1 MRTGVMGW
9 TAGLSALVMW
19 GLVIVG
25 PSSRAGAA
33 GDDAPTTEALVKVWD
48 AEHISPPLPPLVT
61 HQDVVAHVTKIVAE
75 TPDLF
80 SQEVIG
86 QSNDGRNL
94 HHVWFGKGATHILL
108 WSQMHGD
115 EPTATSALFDFH
127 NYIRLHRH
135 EPIVK
140 RMLDNLTIHVVPMLN
155 PDGAERYQRRNA
167 QDIDINRDAVRLQTP
182 EGRALKALRD
192 RINPMLGFNLHN
204 QNWGTSVG
212 FPPKPASISL
222 LAVSF
227 NRERTDNE
235 KRILAKKTSAIIR
248 DAIEPLIPGQIG
260 RYDDEFEVRAFGDN
274 IAKWGTGVV
283 LIETGPAPGDD
294 PDRTLIRAN
303 FVAIVTALDALASG
317 RVKKADPK
325 RYETLPFNESRLLH
339 TLITGATLV
348 GNPKLSPYIADIG
361 IAGTR
366 IVRRAASKTSGA
378 ETAASQSAASQAS
391 GAQSGGAQA
400 TGTRTLG
407 LSARI
412 ADLGDLQTSG
422 ALNTIDAKGL
432 TAAPLWDEN
441 LKPGDEVS
449 LPDWSTW
456 KGPTINIGQPPNI
469 VLLTPT
475 APAAPGAAATPGAAA
490 APRYRVERV
499 VRLGDPLPPDRK

>member
-1 MRTGVMGW
+1 LIKTGVMGW
-9 TAGLSALVMW
+9 AAGLSALVIW

-25 PSSRAGAA
+25 PSSWAGAA
-33 GDDAPTTEALVKVWD
+33 TDDAPTTDALVKIWD

-75 TPDLF
+75 APDLF

-86 QSNDGRNL
+86 QSNDGRSL

-127 NYIRLHRH
+127 HYIRTHRQD
-135 EPIVK
+135 PIVK

-192 RINPMLGFNLHN
+192 RLNPMLGFNLHN
-204 QNWGTSVG
+204 QNWSTSVG

-283 LIETGPAPGDD
+283 LIETGPATGDE

-325 RYETLPFNESRLLH
+325 RYETLPFNESKLLH
-339 TLITGATLV
+339 TVITGATLV
-348 GNPKLSPYIADIG
+348 GNPKLQPYVADVG

-366 IVRRAASKTSGA
+366 IVRRAASETSGA
-378 ETAASQSAASQAS
+378 ESG
-391 GAQSGGAQA
+391 GAQSGG
-400 TGTRTLG
+400 TRMLG

-441 LKPGDEVS
+441 LKQGDEVS

-456 KGPTINIGQPPNI
+456 KGATIAIGQPPNI
-469 VLLTPT
+469 VLL
-475 APAAPGAAATPGAAA
+475 ANGAAAG
-490 APRYRVERV
+490 RYRVERV
-499 VRLGDPLPPDRK
+499 VRLADPFPADRK

>member
-1 MRTGVMGW
+1 
-9 TAGLSALVMW
+9 
-19 GLVIVG
+19 
-25 PSSRAGAA
+25 
-33 GDDAPTTEALVKVWD
+33 
-48 AEHISPPLPPLVT
+48 
-61 HQDVVAHVTKIVAE
+61 
-75 TPDLF
+75 
-80 SQEVIG
+80 
-86 QSNDGRNL
+86 
-94 HHVWFGKGATHILL
+94 
-108 WSQMHGD
+108 MHGD

-127 NYIRLHRH
+127 HYVRTHRND
-135 EPIVK
+135 PIV
-140 RMLDNLTIHVVPMLN
+140 RRRLDNLTIHVVPMLK
-155 PDGAERYQRRNA
+155 PEGAERYQRRNA

-192 RINPMLGFNLHN
+192 RINPVLGFNLHN
-204 QNWGTSVG
+204 QNWSTSVG

-248 DAIEPLIPGQIG
+248 EAIEPLIPGQVG

-325 RYETLPFNESRLLH
+325 RYETLPFNESKLLH
-339 TLITGATLV
+339 TVITGATLV
-348 GNPKLSPYIADIG
+348 GNPKLAPYIADIG
-361 IAGTR
+361 ISGTR
-366 IVRRAASKTSGA
+366 IVRRATA
-378 ETAASQSAASQAS
+378 E
-391 GAQSGGAQA
+391 SGGAEA
-400 TGTRTLG
+400 TGADANAAAPAGKRTLG

-422 ALNTIDAKGL
+422 ALDTIDAKGL

-441 LKPGDEVS
+441 LKQGDEVS

-456 KGPTINIGQPPNI
+456 KGATIAIGQPPNI
-469 VLLTPT
+469 VLLTP
-475 APAAPGAAATPGAAA
+475 ASTPS
-490 APRYRVERV
+490 RYRVERV
-499 VRLGDPLPPDRK
+499 IRLADPFPADRK

>member
-1 MRTGVMGW
+1 MFVIKTGVMGW
-9 TAGLSALVMW
+9 AAGLSALVIW

-25 PSSRAGAA
+25 PQAGAA
-33 GDDAPTTEALVKVWD
+33 GDDAPTTEQLVKVWD

-61 HQDVVAHVTKIVAE
+61 HPDVVAHVTKIVAD

-86 QSNDGRNL
+86 QSNEGRTL

-127 NYIRLHRH
+127 NYVRMHRN

-155 PDGAERYQRRNA
+155 PDGAERWQRRNL

-192 RINPMLGFNLHN
+192 RFNPTLGFNLHN
-204 QNWGTSVG
+204 QNWSTSVG

-222 LAVSF
+222 LAVAF

-235 KRILAKKTSAIIR
+235 RRVLAKKTSAIIR
-248 DAIEPLIPGQIG
+248 EAIEPLIPGQIG

-294 PDRTLIRAN
+294 PDRTLIRTN

-317 RVKKADPK
+317 RVKKADPQ

-339 TLITGATLV
+339 TVVTGATLV
-348 GNPKLSPYIADIG
+348 GNPQLAPYTADIG
-361 IAGTR
+361 ISGTR
-366 IVRRAASKTSGA
+366 IVRRGEADAGSADAAAK
-378 ETAASQSAASQAS
+378 
-391 GAQSGGAQA
+391 
-400 TGTRTLG
+400 RTLG
-407 LSARI
+407 LAARI

-441 LKPGDEVS
+441 LKQGDEVS
-449 LPDWSTW
+449 LPDWSAW
-456 KGPTINIGQPPNI
+456 KGATIAIGQPPNI
-469 VLLTPT
+469 VLL
-475 APAAPGAAATPGAAA
+475 APAAATPAAGA
-490 APRYRVERV
+490 APRYRVDRV
-499 VRLGDPLPPDRK
+499 IRLADPFAPDRK

>member
-1 MRTGVMGW
+1 
-9 TAGLSALVMW
+9 
-19 GLVIVG
+19 
-25 PSSRAGAA
+25 
-33 GDDAPTTEALVKVWD
+33 
-48 AEHISPPLPPLVT
+48 
-61 HQDVVAHVTKIVAE
+61 
-75 TPDLF
+75 
-80 SQEVIG
+80 
-86 QSNDGRNL
+86 
-94 HHVWFGKGATHILL
+94 
-108 WSQMHGD
+108 MHGD

-127 NYIRLHRH
+127 DYIRLHRAD
-135 EPIVK
+135 PIVK

-192 RINPMLGFNLHN
+192 RLNPVLGFNLHN

-222 LAVSF
+222 LAVAF

-235 KRILAKKTSAIIR
+235 RRILAKKTSAIIR
-248 DAIEPLIPGQIG
+248 EAIEPLIPGQIG

-339 TLITGATLV
+339 TLVTGATLV
-348 GNPKLSPYIADIG
+348 GNPKLAPYTADIG

-366 IVRRAASKTSGA
+366 IVRRVSDESGSTESGA
-378 ETAASQSAASQAS
+378 PGSN
-391 GAQSGGAQA
+391 GAGGK
-400 TGTRTLG
+400 RTLG

-441 LKPGDEVS
+441 LKQGDEVS

-456 KGPTINIGQPPNI
+456 KGPTIAIGQPPNI
-469 VLLTPT
+469 VLLTRSSR
-475 APAAPGAAATPGAAA
+475 ASAAGAGVALSRGARHPLGRPVAGRSEVIPDRAVLFGCAGGAAAISRSSRRTALTFGSRYAARDASGPTWIAMPVAGRCSNRSSSVRSSPIATNSVVTGSSRTSACSARPLWTPRG
-490 APRYRVERV
+490 RTSIT
-499 VRLGDPLPPDRK
+499 LLPPIVSTTSPPNISWMRPRSSPAASTAWSGSLMR

>member
-1 MRTGVMGW
+1 MKAGVMGW
-9 TAGLSALVMW
+9 AASLTALVIW
-19 GLVIVG
+19 GLVVVG
-25 PSSRAGAA
+25 PMSRAGAA
-33 GDDAPTTEALVKVWD
+33 GGDAPTTAELVKLWD

-61 HQDVVAHVTKIVAE
+61 HQDVVAHVTKIVADA
-75 TPDLF
+75 PDLF

-86 QSNDGRNL
+86 QSNDGRNI

-127 NYIRLHRH
+127 HYIRTHRGD
-135 EPIVK
+135 PIVK

-192 RINPMLGFNLHN
+192 RINPLLGFNLHN
-204 QNWGTSVG
+204 QNWSTSVG

-222 LAVSF
+222 LAVAF

-235 KRILAKKTSAIIR
+235 KRIIAKKTSAIIR
-248 DAIEPLIPGQIG
+248 EAIEPLIPGQIG

-283 LIETGPAPGDD
+283 LIETGPATGDD

-317 RVKKADPK
+317 RVKQADPK

-339 TLITGATLV
+339 TVITGATLV
-348 GNPKLSPYIADIG
+348 GNPTLAPYVADIG
-361 IAGTR
+361 ISGTR
-366 IVRRAASKTSGA
+366 IVRRVTPESASA
-378 ETAASQSAASQAS
+378 QSASTQSASTQSAS
-391 GAQSGGAQA
+391 SGSAAG
-400 TGTRTLG
+400 GTRTLG

-441 LKPGDEVS
+441 LKQGDEVS
-449 LPDWSTW
+449 LPDWPTW
-456 KGPTINIGQPPNI
+456 KGPSIAIGQPPNI
-469 VLLTPT
+469 VLLANGAT
-475 APAAPGAAATPGAAA
+475 AG
-490 APRYRVERV
+490 RYRVERV
-499 VRLGDPLPPDRK
+499 IRLADPFPADRK

>member
-1 MRTGVMGW
+1 VIKSGVTGW
-9 TAGLSALVMW
+9 AAGLTALVVW

-33 GDDAPTTEALVKVWD
+33 GDDAPTTSELVKVWD

-61 HQDVVAHVTKIVAE
+61 HEDVVAHVTKIAAE
-75 TPDLF
+75 APDLF

-86 QSNDGRNL
+86 QSNEGRTL

-115 EPTATSALFDFH
+115 EPTATSALFD
-127 NYIRLHRH
+127 LHHYVRTH
-135 EPIVK
+135 RSESVVK

-155 PDGAERYQRRNA
+155 PDGAARYQRRNA

-204 QNWGTSVG
+204 QNWNTSVG

-227 NRERTDNE
+227 NRERSDNE
-235 KRILAKKTSAIIR
+235 KRIIAKKTSAIIR

-283 LIETGPAPGDD
+283 LIETGPAPGDE
-294 PDRTLIRAN
+294 PDKTLIRAN
-303 FVAIVTALDALASG
+303 FVALVTALDALASG
-317 RVKKADPK
+317 RVKKADAK

-339 TLITGATLV
+339 TLVTGATLV
-348 GNPKLSPYIADIG
+348 GHAKLAPYTADIG

-366 IVRRAASKTSGA
+366 VVRRGNAESGSAGSSSTGSGSAESGA
-378 ETAASQSAASQAS
+378 
-391 GAQSGGAQA
+391 GK
-400 TGTRTLG
+400 RTLG

-432 TAAPLWDEN
+432 TAAPLWDEH
-441 LKPGDEVS
+441 LKQGDEVS
-449 LPDWSTW
+449 LPDWSAW
-456 KGPTINIGQPPNI
+456 KGATITTGQPPNI
-469 VLLTPT
+469 VLLAPT
-475 APAAPGAAATPGAAA
+475 GTAA
-490 APRYRVERV
+490 RYRVERV
-499 VRLGDPLPPDRK
+499 IRLGDPPPDRK

>member
-1 MRTGVMGW
+1 VMRSGVMGW
-9 TAGLSALVMW
+9 AAGLTTVVIS

-33 GDDAPTTEALVKVWD
+33 GDDAPTTSELVKLWD

-61 HQDVVAHVTKIVAE
+61 HEDVVAHVTKIVAAA
-75 TPDLF
+75 PDLF

-86 QSNDGRNL
+86 QSNEGRNL

-115 EPTATSALFDFH
+115 EPTATSALFDLH
-127 NYIRLHRH
+127 HYVRLHRG
-135 EPIVK
+135 EPVVK

-155 PDGAERYQRRNA
+155 PDGAERYQRRNV

-192 RINPMLGFNLHN
+192 RLNPMLGFNLHN
-204 QNWGTSVG
+204 QNWSTSVG

-248 DAIEPLIPGQIG
+248 EAIEPLIPGQIG

-283 LIETGPAPGDD
+283 LIETGPAPGAD
-294 PDRTLIRAN
+294 PDKTLIRAN
-303 FVAIVTALDALASG
+303 FVALVTALDALASG

-339 TLITGATLV
+339 TLVTGATLV
-348 GNPKLSPYIADIG
+348 GHPKLAPYTADIG

-366 IVRRAASKTSGA
+366 VVRRVGA
-378 ETAASQSAASQAS
+378 E
-391 GAQSGGAQA
+391 SGG
-400 TGTRTLG
+400 TESGGERTLG

-422 ALNTIDAKGL
+422 ALETIDAKGL

-441 LKPGDEVS
+441 LKQGDEVS

-456 KGPTINIGQPPNI
+456 KGPTIAIGQPPNI
-469 VLLTPT
+469 VLLTPVS
-475 APAAPGAAATPGAAA
+475 AASPTGATSAAGSATAAA
-490 APRYRVERV
+490 RYRVERV
-499 VRLGDPLPPDRK
+499 IRLGDPPALDRK

>member
-1 MRTGVMGW
+1 MRSGVTGW
-9 TAGLSALVMW
+9 AAGLAALVIW

-33 GDDAPTTEALVKVWD
+33 GDDAPTTDELVKVWD

-61 HQDVVAHVTKIVAE
+61 HQDVVAHVTSIVAE

-86 QSNDGRNL
+86 QSNEGRNL

-115 EPTATSALFDFH
+115 EPTATSALFDVH
-127 NYIRLHRH
+127 NYIRLHRA
-135 EPIVK
+135 EPVVK

-155 PDGAERYQRRNA
+155 PDGAERYQRRNV

-192 RINPMLGFNLHN
+192 RLNPVLGFNLHN

-248 DAIEPLIPGQIG
+248 EAIEPLIPGQIG

-339 TLITGATLV
+339 TLVTGATLV
-348 GNPKLSPYIADIG
+348 GNPKLAPYTADIG

-366 IVRRAASKTSGA
+366 IVRRVSAESGSGGGTESGSGGGAESGGIQSASK
-378 ETAASQSAASQAS
+378 
-391 GAQSGGAQA
+391 
-400 TGTRTLG
+400 RTLG

-441 LKPGDEVS
+441 LKQGDEVS

-456 KGPTINIGQPPNI
+456 KGPTITIGQPPNI
-469 VLLTPT
+469 VLLTPSSGN
-475 APAAPGAAATPGAAA
+475 AAGA
-490 APRYRVERV
+490 RYRVERV
-499 VRLGDPLPPDRK
+499 IRLGDPLPPDRK